1 MQDTPPHSCGPPV
14 FSSYP
19 EAAAHFRGLD
29 LSGLQ
34 AKVQAE
40 VRAAPPASL
49 LQRLGCFAAPQTTLP
64 SELRDEQ
71 VGGTRRRKIL
81 GRRPASAVRHVLL
94 QGFLMAALQPTDTY
108 QQAGTHK

>member
-71 VGGTRRRKIL
+71 VGGTRRREVL